1 MHLQIA
7 EGHVIGQVINT
18 YLKCNVYVKYKML
31 NDTASK
37 AQNPEMR
44 QFHKIDKL
52 IF

>member
-1 MHLQIA
+1 M
-7 EGHVIGQVINT
+7 
-18 YLKCNVYVKYKML
+18 CNVKSNML